1 MPLVATGL
9 ALLILG
15 FFFLIRAP
23 IEQAEQSIRDQIL
36 PLECRT
42 TDFAD
47 AVGRAR

>member
-1 MPLVATGL
+1 MLLVAAGL

-15 FFFLIRAP
+15 VFFLIRAP
-23 IEQAEQSIRDQIL
+23 IMQAEQSIRDQIL

-42 TDFAD
+42 AGFAD